1 MSMGFVRLPTSS
13 QTSPV
18 IPAVIQSETSEATS
32 RSSESTSGR
41 PEMQVDDISKLGL
54 VPESPNQPSSDY
66 IYPKTKFGD
75 SYRSFKTVWTTQFT
89 WLHYN
94 ESTDSAF
101 CWYCKKATATGQ
113 LKSSKRED
121 AFINRGYT
129 NWKNAIAAF
138 RKHEQSDCHKEAVE
152 THLLPQQCGDIA
164 KRVQESL
171 SEERRVNRA
180 MLFKIIRSIKYLARQ
195 GLALRGHSSDDGNLI
210 QLLKMQSETDPA
222 LQAWLKKER
231 EKYTSGEIQNEI
243 LQLMAHSIL
252 RKVTK
257 CVHIN
262 THYGIM
268 QEERHLRNYRRGVAC
283 DVTTSKRSTS

>member
-1 MSMGFVRLPTSS
+1 MGFVRLPTSS

-32 RSSESTSGR
+32 RSSESTRSR
-41 PEMQVDDISKLGL
+41 PEMQVDDISTLGL

-75 SYRSFKTVWTTQFT
+75 SYHSFKTVWTTQFT
-89 WLHYN
+89 WLHCN

-121 AFINRGYT
+121 AFINPGYT

-164 KRVQESL
+164 ERMQESL

-180 MLFKIIRSIKYLARQ
+180 MLFKIIRYNSI
-195 GLALRGHSSDDGNLI
+195 N
-210 QLLKMQSETDPA
+210 
-222 LQAWLKKER
+222 
-231 EKYTSGEIQNEI
+231 
-243 LQLMAHSIL
+243 
-252 RKVTK
+252 
-257 CVHIN
+257 
-262 THYGIM
+262 
-268 QEERHLRNYRRGVAC
+268 
-283 DVTTSKRSTS
+283 